1 MYVKLGKLV
10 GKSQV
15 GYHFVGFLEGRNYA
29 RGIGDAWYPQ
39 KQKRVIATITKQ
51 IQKLAKK

>member
-1 MYVKLGKLV
+1 V
-10 GKSQV
+10 GVPQ
-15 GYHFVGFLEGRNYA
+15 GRNYA
-29 RGIGDAWYPQ
+29 RGIGDAWHPQ